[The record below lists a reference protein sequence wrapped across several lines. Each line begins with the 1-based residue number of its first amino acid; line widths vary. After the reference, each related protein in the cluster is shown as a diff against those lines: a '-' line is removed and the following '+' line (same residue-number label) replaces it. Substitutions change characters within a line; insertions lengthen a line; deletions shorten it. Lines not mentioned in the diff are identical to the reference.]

1 MDSNHEQKIEPVK
14 HCQVDEIRIC
24 TRCGSTNVIIDGD
37 IINCNDCD
45 AILCF
50 KHQTIS

>member
-1 MDSNHEQKIEPVK
+1 MDGNREQKTEPIK

-24 TRCGSTNVIIDGD
+24 TRCGSTNIKIEKDT
-37 IINCNDCD
+37 IYCNDCN

-50 KHQTIS
+50 EHKE